1 MTLLPRSARFALMA
15 TLDVSLHSRGRPVS
29 SKALAARHDLPP
41 RRLESLLQAL
51 VRAGILKSLRGPA
64 GGYELARE
72 RRRLCLGDI
81 VRVALRAEADDA
93 GPRVALRAEADDA
106 GLRGGPRL
114 LEAVLEPVVSQVEAA
129 ALARLD
135 EMTLDDLHAH
145 ALAAGFGEKEDAGGD
160 FEI

>member
-93 GPRVALRAEADDA
+93 G
-106 GLRGGPRL
+106 LRGGPRL